1 MKNEFYEKY
10 KQTIL
15 KNKQNGR
22 DNRKIWLINSFQD
35 YHCEHCGESETIC
48 LRYYPNH
55 KEIYNLN
62 QKYGLKSNKRKEI
75 DELINI
81 NKVLC
86 VNCIEKT
93 KYDIINYQ

>member
-22 DNRKIWLINSFQD
+22 DSRKIWLINSFD
-35 YHCEHCGESETIC
+35 ALFCGVCGEAENVC

-62 QKYGLKSNKRKEI
+62 QKFGLHSDKRKEI
-75 DELINI
+75 DELIN
-81 NKVLC
+81 NSQVLC
-86 VNCIEKT
+86 TNCVEKT